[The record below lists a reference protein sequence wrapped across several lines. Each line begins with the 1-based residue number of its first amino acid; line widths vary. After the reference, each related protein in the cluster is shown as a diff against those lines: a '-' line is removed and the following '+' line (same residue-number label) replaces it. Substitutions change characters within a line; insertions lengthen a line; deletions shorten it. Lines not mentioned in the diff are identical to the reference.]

1 MTLSDD
7 THVADRFLGGKLL
20 IATPMIG
27 DPRFDRSVIL
37 MCDHSD
43 EHAMGIIINKPV
55 SGLRLPELFEQLGVE
70 SDASAPDRAV
80 MLGGPVERDRGFV
93 LHSDDFAADGST
105 LPVSEGI
112 GLTATKDILEAIASD
127 HPPRR
132 SVLAL
137 GYAGWGPGQLEDE
150 LTANAWLVA
159 EPDETLIFG
168 DGNED
173 KWEQALAII
182 GISPEHLSSLS
193 GHA

>member
-80 MLGGPVERDRGFV
+80 MLGGPVESDRGFV

>member
-55 SGLRLPELFEQLGVE
+55 SGLRLPELFDQLGIE
-70 SDASAPDRAV
+70 TDTTAPDRAV
-80 MLGGPVERDRGFV
+80 LLGGPVERDRGFV
-93 LHSDDFAADGST
+93 LHSNDFAADGST
-105 LPVSEGI
+105 LPVSAGI

-132 SVLAL
+132 SILAL

-159 EPDETLIFG
+159 DPDEALIFS
-168 DGNED
+168 DTNDD
-173 KWEQALAII
+173 KWEKALAII

>member
-55 SGLRLPELFEQLGVE
+55 SGLRLPELFDQLGIE
-70 SDASAPDRAV
+70 TDTTAPDRAV
-80 MLGGPVERDRGFV
+80 LLGGPVERDRGFV

-105 LPVSEGI
+105 LPVSAGI

-159 EPDETLIFG
+159 DPDEALIFS
-168 DGNED
+168 DTNDD
-173 KWEQALAII
+173 KWEKALAII

>member
-7 THVADRFLGGKLL
+7 TPVADRFLGGKLL

-55 SGLRLPELFEQLGVE
+55 SGLRLPELFEPLGVE

>member
-55 SGLRLPELFEQLGVE
+55 SGLRLPELFDQLGIE
-70 SDASAPDRAV
+70 TDTTAPDRAV
-80 MLGGPVERDRGFV
+80 LLGGPVERDRGFV
-93 LHSDDFAADGST
+93 LHSNDFAADGST
-105 LPVSEGI
+105 LPVSADI

-132 SVLAL
+132 SILAL

-159 EPDETLIFG
+159 DPDEALIFS
-168 DGNED
+168 DTNHD
-173 KWEQALAII
+173 KWEKALAII

>member
-55 SGLRLPELFEQLGVE
+55 SGLRLPELFDQLGIE
-70 SDASAPDRAV
+70 TDTTAPDRAV
-80 MLGGPVERDRGFV
+80 LLGGPVERDRGFV

-105 LPVSEGI
+105 LPVSAGI

-132 SVLAL
+132 SILAL

-159 EPDETLIFG
+159 DPDEALIFS
-168 DGNED
+168 DTNDD
-173 KWEQALAII
+173 KWEKALAII

>member
-55 SGLRLPELFEQLGVE
+55 SGLRLPELFDQLGIE
-70 SDASAPDRAV
+70 TDTTAPDRAV
-80 MLGGPVERDRGFV
+80 LLGGPVERDRGFV

-105 LPVSEGI
+105 LPVSAGI

-159 EPDETLIFG
+159 DPDEALIFS
-168 DGNED
+168 DTND
-173 KWEQALAII
+173 NKWEKALAII

>member
-55 SGLRLPELFEQLGVE
+55 SGLRLPELFDQLGIE
-70 SDASAPDRAV
+70 TDTTAPDRAV
-80 MLGGPVERDRGFV
+80 LLGGPVERDRGFV
-93 LHSDDFAADGST
+93 LHSNDFSADGST
-105 LPVSEGI
+105 LPVSAGI

-159 EPDETLIFG
+159 DPDEALIFS
-168 DGNED
+168 DTNDD
-173 KWEQALAII
+173 KWEKALAII

>member
-55 SGLRLPELFEQLGVE
+55 SGLRLPELFDQLGIE
-70 SDASAPDRAV
+70 TDITAPDRAV
-80 MLGGPVERDRGFV
+80 LLGGPVERDRGFV

-105 LPVSEGI
+105 LPVSAGI

-159 EPDETLIFG
+159 DPDEALIFS
-168 DGNED
+168 DTNDD
-173 KWEQALAII
+173 KWEKALAII